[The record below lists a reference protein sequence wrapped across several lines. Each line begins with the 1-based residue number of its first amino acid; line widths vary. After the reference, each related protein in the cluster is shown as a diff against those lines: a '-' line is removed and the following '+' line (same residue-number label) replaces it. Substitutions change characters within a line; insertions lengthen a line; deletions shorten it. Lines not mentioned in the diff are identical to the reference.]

1 MIEQRCPCATTP
13 RSRTRAWRC
22 TAPELIAKHAL
33 AVYQQAAV
41 LKLMPQNNA
50 TGITD
55 DERSLIKRWY
65 EAGARPD

>member
-1 MIEQRCPCATTP
+1 VHARDA
-13 RSRTRAWRC
+13 A
-22 TAPELIAKHAL
+22 ALIAKHAL